1 MSRFP
6 IITPR
11 QLIAALK
18 NKGFYEDRQV
28 GSHLILVNSQRD
40 QTISVPVHKGKT
52 LGRGLTLAILKD
64 ANLSREE
71 FLELLKK

>member
-18 NKGFYEDRQV
+18 KKGFYEDRQV

-40 QTISVPVHKGKT
+40 QTISVPIHKGKT

-71 FLELLKK
+71 FLESLKK